1 MDINVGSDPK
11 FIYNINENKEW
22 NFQKWWRWNNREH
35 IQYGIRTYNEQ
46 EARDHFEE
54 YFEEL
59 DAKAPDVVNSPSH
72 YRQSSTETIDL
83 IKESMT
89 MEEFH
94 GYLKGACMKYM
105 ARYKYKGQ
113 PVQDLEK
120 AEWYLKRLIAE
131 VLDVEVEKQ
140 QKEYPDDKTKS

>member
-1 MDINVGSDPK
+1 MDINIGNDPR
-11 FIYNINENKEW
+11 FVYNINENKEW

-35 IQYGIRTYNEQ
+35 RQYGLKSYNEQ

-59 DAKAPDVVNSPSH
+59 DAKALDIVNSPSH

-113 PVQDLEK
+113 PIQDLEK

-131 VLDVEVEKQ
+131 VLDIEVEKQ
-140 QKEYPDDKTKS
+140 QKEYPDDKTKP

>member
-1 MDINVGSDPK
+1 M
-11 FIYNINENKEW
+11 E
-22 NFQKWWRWNNREH
+22 
-35 IQYGIRTYNEQ
+35 
-46 EARDHFEE
+46 
-54 YFEEL
+54 
-59 DAKAPDVVNSPSH
+59 DVVNSPKH

-89 MEEFH
+89 MEEFN

-140 QKEYPDDKTKS
+140 HKEYPND

>member
-1 MDINVGSDPK
+1 M
-11 FIYNINENKEW
+11 E
-22 NFQKWWRWNNREH
+22 
-35 IQYGIRTYNEQ
+35 
-46 EARDHFEE
+46 
-54 YFEEL
+54 
-59 DAKAPDVVNSPSH
+59 DVVNSPIH

-89 MEEFH
+89 TEEFH

-120 AEWYLKRLIAE
+120 AQWYLSRLIVE
-131 VLDVEVEKQ
+131 VLNVEVER
-140 QKEYPDDKTKS
+140 EAE

>member
-1 MDINVGSDPK
+1 M
-11 FIYNINENKEW
+11 E
-22 NFQKWWRWNNREH
+22 
-35 IQYGIRTYNEQ
+35 
-46 EARDHFEE
+46 
-54 YFEEL
+54 
-59 DAKAPDVVNSPSH
+59 DVVNSPNH

-89 MEEFH
+89 TEEFH

-120 AEWYLKRLIAE
+120 AQSYLSRLIVD
-131 VLDVEVEKQ
+131 VLNVEVER
-140 QKEYPDDKTKS
+140 EAE